1 MQRLAK
7 LWYRPARLAWF
18 LLPLALV
25 YRVVVAVRAWLYR
38 IDVLGRTRLRV
49 PVVIVG
55 NITAGGTGK
64 TPLVRWIVERLEA
77 SGRRPGVVSRSY
89 AAAATG
95 PARVH
100 AGDPPGVRGDEAV
113 LHASALAVP
122 VWSGPDR
129 LAAARALLEAHP
141 EVDTLVCDDGLQHYA
156 LARDVEIAVV
166 DAARGFGNRLP
177 LPAGPLRE
185 PLSRLASVD
194 AIVLNG
200 DGRIDGLPANVPTFA
215 LALRGGRFRNLL
227 DRNREESAAFF
238 RGLRLAA
245 VAGIGNPERF
255 FFDLRALG
263 LAFEA
268 HAFADH
274 HRYGAQELRLP
285 HADAI
290 LMTEKDAIKC
300 AAFAD
305 ARMWA
310 VPIAAETSDDLARLV
325 LQRIGCAAQS
335 ADCARHA
342 AT

>member
-1 MQRLAK
+1 MQRLAQ
-7 LWYRPARLAWF
+7 LWYRPARLAW
-18 LLPLALV
+18 LVLPLALV
-25 YRVVVAVRAWLYR
+25 YRAVMALRAALYR
-38 IDVLGRTRLRV
+38 IGVLGRTRLRV

-89 AAAATG
+89 AAESTA
-95 PARVH
+95 PARVR
-100 AGDPPGVRGDEAV
+100 AGDDPGVRGDEAV
-113 LHASALAVP
+113 LHASTLAAP

-129 LAAARALLEAHP
+129 LATARALLEAHP

-185 PLSRLASVD
+185 PVSRLASVD

-200 DGRIDGLPANVPTFA
+200 AGRIDGLPANVPAFA
-215 LALRGGRFRNLL
+215 LALRGGRFRNLV
-227 DRNREESAAFF
+227 DRNRVESAAFF
-238 RGLRLAA
+238 RSLRLAA

-255 FFDLRALG
+255 FADLRALG

-274 HRYGAQELRLP
+274 HRYRAQELRLA
-285 HADAI
+285 HAEAI

-310 VPIAAETSDDLARLV
+310 LPVAAVTSDDLVHLI
-325 LQRIGCAAQS
+325 LERIGRTARAA
-335 ADCARHA
+335 AGARHA

>member
-1 MQRLAK
+1 MQRIAK

-18 LLPLALV
+18 VLPLALV
-25 YRVVVAVRAWLYR
+25 YRAVMAVRAWLYR
-38 IDVLGRTRLRV
+38 RGVFRCTRLRV

-89 AAAATG
+89 AARAAA
-95 PARVH
+95 PARVL
-100 AGDPPGVRGDEAV
+100 AADDPGLRGDEAV
-113 LHASALAVP
+113 LHASTLAAP

-129 LAAARALLEAHP
+129 LATALALLEAHP

-166 DAARGFGNRLP
+166 DAVRGFGNRLP

-215 LALRGGRFRNLL
+215 LALRGGRFRNLV
-227 DRNREESAAFF
+227 DRNRIEGAAFF

-255 FFDLRALG
+255 FSDLRALG
-263 LAFEA
+263 LAFDA
-268 HAFADH
+268 HAFSDH
-274 HRYGAQELRLP
+274 HRYRAQEMRY
-285 HADAI
+285 AQVDAI

-300 AAFAD
+300 ASFRD

-310 VPIAAETSDDLARLV
+310 APVAAVTSDDLGSFILERVGRAAD
-325 LQRIGCAAQS
+325 GAACAG
-335 ADCARHA
+335 HA